1 MESTLSN
8 FNTWPHRFNAIALD
22 DKVYFLQVFENYYG
36 HKKNSYAYKL
46 KLCTFDLKSKELLE
60 NAEEIELN
68 FGKKLDGIKL
78 VVPQSAPIELSKI
91 FAHVRFEDGSASL
104 RSLMNDEGKLTT
116 MRKSLADVPP
126 DVEYILYFDGSSQ
139 ESK

>member
-1 MESTLSN
+1 M
-8 FNTWPHRFNAIALD
+8 
-22 DKVYFLQVFENYYG
+22 
-36 HKKNSYAYKL
+36 

-68 FGKKLDGIKL
+68 FDKKLGGIKL
-78 VVPQSAPIELSKI
+78 VVPQSAPVELSKI
-91 FAHVRFEDGSASL
+91 FAHVWFEGHSASL

-116 MRKSLADVPP
+116 MSKSLADVPP
-126 DVEYILYFDGSSQ
+126 DVNNILYFDGSSQ

>member
-1 MESTLSN
+1 M
-8 FNTWPHRFNAIALD
+8 
-22 DKVYFLQVFENYYG
+22 
-36 HKKNSYAYKL
+36 

-68 FGKKLDGIKL
+68 FDKELVGIKL

-91 FAHVRFEDGSASL
+91 FAHVWFYRNSASL

-126 DVEYILYFDGSSQ
+126 SVEDILYFDGSSQ